1 MQTIT
6 ITVADDG
13 QISVDTQEDGKPQG
27 EPYQCKSMEECLKFV
42 QSVMSEES
50 GEPSGVEEAP
60 ENYAQLWNEE
70 SSKRGKQGASLE
82 MY

>member
-13 QISVDTQEDGKPQG
+13 RISVDTQEDGKPQG
-27 EPYQCKSMEECLKFV
+27 EPYQCKSMDECLKFV

-50 GEPSGVEEAP
+50 DETSGEDESP
-60 ENYAQLWNEE
+60 EDYSRMWSEE
-70 SSKRGKQGASLE
+70 SKKRTAISNSQS
-82 MY
+82 MF

>member
-27 EPYQCKSMEECLKFV
+27 EPYQCKSMDECLKFV

-50 GEPSGVEEAP
+50 GEPSGEAEAP
-60 ENYAQLWNEE
+60 EDYSRMWSEE
-70 SSKRGKQGASLE
+70 SNKRTAMSNSQS
-82 MY
+82 MF